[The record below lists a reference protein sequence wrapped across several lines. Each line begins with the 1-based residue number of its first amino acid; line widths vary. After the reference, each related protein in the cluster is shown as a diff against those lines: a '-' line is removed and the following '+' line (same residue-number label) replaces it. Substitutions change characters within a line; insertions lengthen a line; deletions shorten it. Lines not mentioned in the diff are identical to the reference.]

1 MHVFKS
7 FDTIVRAISL
17 IDSVKLISE
26 RTFNFELYSQSFW
39 PGGEPNKDSRKN
51 IYKKG
56 NYNPYPITGL
66 EFELSCRRKNRKTV
80 IFDSWL
86 NQV

>member
-1 MHVFKS
+1 MLVFKS
-7 FDTIVRAISL
+7 FDTFVRAGSL
-17 IDSVKLISE
+17 IDRVKLISE
-26 RTFNFELYSQSFW
+26 RTIIFELYRQSFW
-39 PGGEPNKDSRKN
+39 PGGEPNKESWNN

-56 NYNPYPITGL
+56 NYNPYQITRL